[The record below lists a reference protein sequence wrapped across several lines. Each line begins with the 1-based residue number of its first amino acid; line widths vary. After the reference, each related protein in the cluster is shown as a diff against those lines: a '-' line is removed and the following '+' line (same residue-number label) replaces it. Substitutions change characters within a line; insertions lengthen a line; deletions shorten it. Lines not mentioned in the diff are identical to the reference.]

1 MDHFARLVLLS
12 GLQSAPHM
20 ALARSLMPGLED
32 SPAPGGVRWAGENS
46 TSRKNLCFFLMVCQ
60 LALFLSQGPWT
71 HIHESMIIHVCLAFA
86 CCHALVVWPL
96 HAQCCSIQQGGSS
109 MFKSNLQV
117 ATKDSQIETG
127 RGLSDVLKSIAF
139 PRPVYI
145 VLKLLHGC
153 MD

>member
-1 MDHFARLVLLS
+1 MGRRKFHLFFFD
-12 GLQSAPHM
+12 GLP
-20 ALARSLMPGLED
+20 
-32 SPAPGGVRWAGENS
+32 
-46 TSRKNLCFFLMVCQ
+46 VCP
-60 LALFLSQGPWT
+60 FLSQGPWT
-71 HIHESMIIHVCLAFA
+71 HIHESMIIRVCLAFA

-96 HAQCCSIQQGGSS
+96 HALCCSIQQGG
-109 MFKSNLQV
+109 FKSNLQV

>member
-1 MDHFARLVLLS
+1 
-12 GLQSAPHM
+12 
-20 ALARSLMPGLED
+20 
-32 SPAPGGVRWAGENS
+32 
-46 TSRKNLCFFLMVCQ
+46 
-60 LALFLSQGPWT
+60 
-71 HIHESMIIHVCLAFA
+71 
-86 CCHALVVWPL
+86 
-96 HAQCCSIQQGGSS
+96 

>member
-1 MDHFARLVLLS
+1 M
-12 GLQSAPHM
+12 
-20 ALARSLMPGLED
+20 
-32 SPAPGGVRWAGENS
+32 
-46 TSRKNLCFFLMVCQ
+46 C
-60 LALFLSQGPWT
+60 
-71 HIHESMIIHVCLAFA
+71 VCLAFA

-96 HAQCCSIQQGGSS
+96 HAQCCSIQQGG
-109 MFKSNLQV
+109 FKSNLQV